1 MAFLHDFLHMVV
13 LSLPCMLALG
23 LLFGSLLNVVIYR
36 SPRIVER
43 QDWEEAAELCG
54 SEKSWALAFG
64 SAARPEHLAEVA
76 RGLDEALDRTPAPS
90 LWHPPSACPKCSRPI
105 RWYEN
110 IPVASWLWL
119 RAKCAGCGLPIAA
132 RYPLV
137 ELAVMMIFGMLTYRL
152 GPQVP
157 LIGWAFFGASMVAL
171 GLIDHDTCLLPDRMT
186 LGLLWVGLVV
196 AAAGWTVPAS
206 LAITGAAV
214 GYAVTVGL
222 NFLCLVLLG
231 KPAFAAGDAKMMAA
245 IGAWMGH
252 PELVLAALALAI
264 VLGGAVAGVRILR
277 KQGGG
282 VMPFGPYLGIAGLSF
297 ALVGP
302 EFIHAWIR

>member
-1 MAFLHDFLHMVV
+1 MAFFREFLEVVV

-43 QDWEEAAELCG
+43 QAWEEATELCN
-54 SEKSWALAFG
+54 SATSWALAFG
-64 SAARPEHLAEVA
+64 AAPRPTAVAEAAKEVE
-76 RGLDEALDRTPAPS
+76 EALERTPAAS
-90 LWHPPSACPKCSRPI
+90 LWYPPSACPKCSRPI

-137 ELAVMMIFGMLTYRL
+137 EIAVMAVFGALTYRM
-152 GPQVP
+152 GPQSA

-171 GLIDHDTCLLPDRMT
+171 GLIDLDTCLLPDRMT
-186 LGLLWVGLVV
+186 LGLMWAGLLA

-206 LAITGAAV
+206 LAITGAFL
-214 GYAVTVGL
+214 GYVITAGL
-222 NFLCLVLLG
+222 DLLCRVALG
-231 KPAFAAGDAKMMAA
+231 KPAFAGGDAKMMAA

-252 PELVLAALALAI
+252 PALVVAALALAI
-264 VLGGAVAGVRILR
+264 LLGGVVAVIRVLR
-277 KQGGG
+277 KQGG
-282 VMPFGPYLGIAGLSF
+282 VMPFGPYLAIAGLSF
-297 ALVGP
+297 AIAGP
-302 EFIHAWIR
+302 AVVLGLLQ